1 MIVGNYF
8 IILLAFV
15 ACTLALV
22 GGGRLIADAPEDQA
36 KRRPMSA
43 LFLIA
48 GVALGGLVTVLLDL
62 GAWGGT

>member
-15 ACTLALV
+15 ACTLAFV
-22 GGGRLIADAPEDQA
+22 GGGRLIADDPEDQQ

-48 GVALGGLVTVLLDL
+48 GVALGGLVTVLLDI